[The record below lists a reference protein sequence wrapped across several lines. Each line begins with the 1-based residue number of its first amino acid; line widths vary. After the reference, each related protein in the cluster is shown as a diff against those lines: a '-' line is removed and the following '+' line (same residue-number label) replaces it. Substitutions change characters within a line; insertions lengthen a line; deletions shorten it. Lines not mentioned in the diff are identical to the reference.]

1 MEGSL
6 NMSNEVSGEL
16 GGNERPSKCYGL
28 GYESERWDISPLNE
42 KQYKFE
48 DGKMYVKVDRRP
60 SEPIYVNFSDILTK
74 KDVLK
79 LIDILGTYMTLM
91 FQHKGDISYEN
102 LEHFTEELVE
112 LRKELKK

>member
-6 NMSNEVSGEL
+6 NMSNEVSGQL
-16 GGNERPSKCYGL
+16 GGNERPTKCYGL

-48 DGKMYVKVDRRP
+48 DGKMYVKVDRP
-60 SEPIYVNFSDILTK
+60 SEPIYVSLDEILTK

-79 LIDILGTYMTLM
+79 LIDILGAYMTLM
-91 FQHKGDISYEN
+91 FQYNGDISYEN

-112 LRKELKK
+112 LRKNLNG